1 MLYIIYFDIKSLIQ
15 KIDYYKNNPEKS
27 WTTKIGEHI
36 PGGHSMSKIWAFNQ
50 IEKKHSWYRRENCV
64 KKVCESLR
72 ENAKFIIDF
81 EKKKM
86 LPLTKKRTKIIYKM

>member
-1 MLYIIYFDIKSLIQ
+1 
-15 KIDYYKNNPEKS
+15 
-27 WTTKIGEHI
+27 
-36 PGGHSMSKIWAFNQ
+36 MSKIWAFNQ
-50 IEKKHSWYRRENCV
+50 IEKKHSWYRGENCV

-86 LPLTKKRTKIIYKM
+86 LPLTKKRTKIIYKMQ